1 MRLEIAQVM
10 MGTLEER
17 ALQLQRQRRAKERE
31 KLAEA
36 AASVPSGGGEAPPKK
51 SAKVTDGTRLGQ
63 REPHS
68 HTHAAATHLSSHPV
82 YLLMYRK
89 RTRRRRNG
97 FGICCGSCARAGWP
111 TTLRSSPRR

>member
-1 MRLEIAQVM
+1 VRLEIAQVM

-36 AASVPSGGGEAPPKK
+36 AASVPSGGGEAPQKK
-51 SAKVTDGTRLGQ
+51 SAKVTDGTRLGH

-68 HTHAAATHLSSHPV
+68 HAHSCHASLSSVP
-82 YLLMYRK
+82 YIYPCTGGGRGGEE
-89 RTRRRRNG
+89 T
-97 FGICCGSCARAGWP
+97 AA
-111 TTLRSSPRR
+111 